1 MCRQQQGRET
11 VSTWCSLCTREQLL
25 LTSGAL
31 CGQDQSISHSEL
43 QRLVDYW
50 LVDRQ
55 TGLLPGICSKNQIIN
70 SFLKQKIQILWLQLL
85 KYDDFVFFFGLLIRQ
100 NEASEDVTLDIFSF
114 SSHFIIEDISS
125 PGFFFYNFKY
135 IYWCLTKSISYWST
149 KCWWW
154 HCHRTKTCNRPN
166 NRLEDGVWLWWF
178 AALTWAM
185 QTFSGGRKLFWPW
198 PWTFPQPNLSSFGA
212 NSTTKWDCV
221 VVTGA
226 TGYQQPNRKYMF
238 IIICD

>member
-1 MCRQQQGRET
+1 MMILCF
-11 VSTWCSLCTREQLL
+11 SL
-25 LTSGAL
+25 
-31 CGQDQSISHSEL
+31 
-43 QRLVDYW
+43 DYW
-50 LVDRQ
+50 SDRTRHLKTSPWTFLVF
-55 TGLLPGICSKNQIIN
+55 P
-70 SFLKQKIQILWLQLL
+70 
-85 KYDDFVFFFGLLIRQ
+85 
-100 NEASEDVTLDIFSF
+100 
-114 SSHFIIEDISS
+114 HISLS
-125 PGFFFYNFKY
+125 RIYHHQVFFFYNFKY

-149 KCWWW
+149 KCWLW

-166 NRLEDGVWLWWF
+166 NQLEDGVWLWWF

-226 TGYQQPNRKYMF
+226 TGYQQPNHKYMF

>member
-1 MCRQQQGRET
+1 MMILCLSLFWYRII
-11 VSTWCSLCTREQLL
+11 TWISL
-25 LTSGAL
+25 G
-31 CGQDQSISHSEL
+31 
-43 QRLVDYW
+43 
-50 LVDRQ
+50 
-55 TGLLPGICSKNQIIN
+55 
-70 SFLKQKIQILWLQLL
+70 
-85 KYDDFVFFFGLLIRQ
+85 FGLLIRQ

-125 PGFFFYNFKY
+125 PDFFFYSFKY

-149 KCWWW
+149 KCWLW

-198 PWTFPQPNLSSFGA
+198 PWTFPQPNQVVLVQTQPRNEIVSLSQVRLVTS
-212 NSTTKWDCV
+212 NQTTNTCL
-221 VVTGA
+221 
-226 TGYQQPNRKYMF
+226 
-238 IIICD
+238 

>member
-1 MCRQQQGRET
+1 MCRQQQERET

-50 LVDRQ
+50 LVDHQ

-125 PGFFFYNFKY
+125 PDFFFYNFKY

-149 KCWWW
+149 KCWLW

-178 AALTWAM
+178 AAQHSQVGRVILTLTM
-185 QTFSGGRKLFWPW
+185 NFSSTLP
-198 PWTFPQPNLSSFGA
+198 SSFGA

-226 TGYQQPNRKYMF
+226 TGYQQPNHKYMF

>member
-1 MCRQQQGRET
+1 MMILCL
-11 VSTWCSLCTREQLL
+11 SLFWYKIITWISL
-25 LTSGAL
+25 G
-31 CGQDQSISHSEL
+31 
-43 QRLVDYW
+43 
-50 LVDRQ
+50 
-55 TGLLPGICSKNQIIN
+55 
-70 SFLKQKIQILWLQLL
+70 
-85 KYDDFVFFFGLLIRQ
+85 FGLLIRQ

-125 PGFFFYNFKY
+125 PDFFFYNFKY

-149 KCWWW
+149 KCWLW

-178 AALTWAM
+178 AAQHSQVGRVILTLTM
-185 QTFSGGRKLFWPW
+185 NFSSTLP
-198 PWTFPQPNLSSFGA
+198 SSFGA

-221 VVTGA
+221 VVTCA
-226 TGYQQPNRKYMF
+226 TGYQQPNHKYMF